1 MEQEKEIQKILT
13 EAMKDY
19 KEKRYGCALE
29 KFHNLY
35 FKGMTKCCPF
45 IADCYH
51 HLKYYSLAKEF
62 FETFEFSLKE
72 DEYPEPIQN
81 YFLFKLKLIDCY
93 DNLQDFASL
102 NNYIA
107 KLNEKLK
114 PGSTVGPLIKELTI
128 YAKAILELRV
138 NNDVEEAIKLFK
150 DCRAPITPAANEYI
164 KQIEE
169 IKKKNKQI
177 IEYLD
182 NELKKNKKEHTYC
195 DLIDLYL
202 LEKDLKKAKATVD
215 EFEKFVL
222 NTNDKIAKFKV
233 SFYKG
238 KIEVLE
244 VIEADIT
251 KEKYEII
258 KGYLFSDFLHI
269 INKDSI
275 EKIKNMYIEAVDL
288 LYKITAKYYVSNK
301 EVFEYFIDWIKKK
314 TFKMISKEHHYLIK
328 AKIYYTK
335 KNAVKTL
342 RNLSKYIT
350 SSGKSGMEIEKMKN
364 EMENQ
369 GKVFENIG
377 AEEVQQE
384 ENKEIEKEEDSDED
398 SINN

>member
-62 FETFEFSLKE
+62 FETFEFSSKE
-72 DEYPEPIQN
+72 GDYPEPIQN
-81 YFLFKLKLIDCY
+81 YFLFKLKLVDCY

-114 PGSTVGPLIKELTI
+114 AGSTMGPLIKELTT
-128 YAKAILELRV
+128 YVEAILELRE
-138 NNDVEEAIKLFK
+138 NNNVEKAIKLFNE
-150 DCRAPITPAANEYI
+150 CQVPITPAAKEYI

-169 IKKKNKQI
+169 IKKKNTQTI
-177 IEYLD
+177 RNLE
-182 NELKKNKKEHTYC
+182 NELKKNKKEGTYC

-202 LEKDLKKAKATVD
+202 LEKDLKNAKATVG

-222 NTNDKIAKFKV
+222 NKNDKLSKFKV

-238 KIEVLE
+238 KIEILE
-244 VIEADIT
+244 VIEAGVNEET
-251 KEKYEII
+251 YEKI
-258 KGYLFSDFLHI
+258 KGYLFSDFLRI

-288 LYKITAKYYVSNK
+288 LYKITAKYYDSNK
-301 EVFEYFIDWIKKK
+301 KVFDYFIDWMKEK
-314 TFKMISKEHHYLIK
+314 TFKMISKEHHYLIE
-328 AKIYYTK
+328 AKIYYTQ
-335 KNAVKTL
+335 
-342 RNLSKYIT
+342 RNSGKALNKLSKYTT
-350 SSGKSGMEIEKMKN
+350 SSGKSGL
-364 EMENQ
+364 
-369 GKVFENIG
+369 
-377 AEEVQQE
+377 
-384 ENKEIEKEEDSDED
+384 
-398 SINN
+398 

>member
-35 FKGMTKCCPF
+35 SKGQTKCCPF

-62 FETFEFSLKE
+62 FETFEFSTRE
-72 DEYPEPIQN
+72 NEYPEQIKN

-107 KLNEKLK
+107 KLNEKVM
-114 PGSTVGPLIKELTI
+114 PGSTVGPLIRDLTT
-128 YAKAILELRV
+128 YANAILELRV

-150 DCRAPITPAANEYI
+150 DCRAPITPAAKEYI

-177 IEYLD
+177 IVYFQ
-182 NELKKNKKEHTYC
+182 NELKKNKKEGTYC

-202 LEKDLKKAKATVD
+202 LERDLINAKATVG
-215 EFEKFVL
+215 EFEKLVL
-222 NTNDKIAKFKV
+222 NKNDKLSKFKV

-251 KEKYEII
+251 KETYEII
-258 KGYLFSDFLHI
+258 KGHLFSDFLHS

-275 EKIKNMYIEAVDL
+275 GKLKNMYIEAVDL
-288 LYKITAKYYVSNK
+288 LYKVTAKYYASNK
-301 EVFEYFIDWIKKK
+301 EVFEYFLDWMKKK

-335 KNAVKTL
+335 QNAIKTL
-342 RNLSKYIT
+342 RNLSKYTT
-350 SSGKSGMEIEKMKN
+350 SSGKSGLEIEKMKN
-364 EMENQ
+364 EMENK
-369 GKVFENIG
+369 GKGFENIG
-377 AEEVQQE
+377 AEEAQQK
-384 ENKEIEKEEDSDED
+384 ENEEIEKEEDSDED
-398 SINN
+398 SIN

>member
-35 FKGMTKCCPF
+35 SKGMTKCCPF

-62 FETFEFSLKE
+62 FETFEFCTKE
-72 DEYPEPIQN
+72 GEYPETIQN

-107 KLNEKLK
+107 KLNEKLQA
-114 PGSTVGPLIKELTI
+114 GSTMGPLINKLTT
-128 YAKAILELRV
+128 YVNAILELRE
-138 NNDVEEAIKLFK
+138 NNNVEEAIKLFNQCK
-150 DCRAPITPAANEYI
+150 DPITPAAKEYI

-169 IKKKNKQI
+169 IKKKNEQI
-177 IEYLD
+177 IENLK
-182 NELKKNKKEHTYC
+182 NELKKNKMEGTYC

-202 LEKDLKKAKATVD
+202 LKKDLDKAKATVD

-222 NTNDKIAKFKV
+222 NKNDKLSKFKV

-238 KIEVLE
+238 KIKVLK
-244 VIEADIT
+244 VIESDIS
-251 KEKYEII
+251 KEYEII
-258 KGYLFSDFLHI
+258 KGHLFSDFLNI

-288 LYKITAKYYVSNK
+288 LFTVTATYYVSNK
-301 EVFEYFIDWIKKK
+301 EVFEYFIDWMKKK

-342 RNLSKYIT
+342 RNLSKYTT
-350 SSGKSGMEIEKMKN
+350 SSGKSGLEIEKMKN

-377 AEEVQQE
+377 AEEAQQE
-384 ENKEIEKEEDSDED
+384 ENKEIKKEEDSDED
-398 SINN
+398 DL

>member
-35 FKGMTKCCPF
+35 SKGMTKCCPF

-62 FETFEFSLKE
+62 FETFEFCTKE
-72 DEYPEPIQN
+72 GEYPETIQN

-107 KLNEKLK
+107 KLNEKLQA
-114 PGSTVGPLIKELTI
+114 GSTMGPLINKLTT
-128 YAKAILELRV
+128 YVNAILELRE
-138 NNDVEEAIKLFK
+138 NNNVEEAIKLFNQCK
-150 DCRAPITPAANEYI
+150 DPITPAAKEYI

-169 IKKKNKQI
+169 IKKKNEQI
-177 IEYLD
+177 IENLK
-182 NELKKNKKEHTYC
+182 NELKKNKMEGTYC

-202 LEKDLKKAKATVD
+202 LKKDLDKAKAIVD

-222 NTNDKIAKFKV
+222 NKNDKLSKFKV

-238 KIEVLE
+238 KIKVLE
-244 VIEADIT
+244 VIEADIS
-251 KEKYEII
+251 KEYEII
-258 KGYLFSDFLHI
+258 KGHLFSDFLNI

-288 LYKITAKYYVSNK
+288 LFKVTATYYLSNK
-301 EVFEYFIDWIKKK
+301 EVFEYFIDWMKKK

-342 RNLSKYIT
+342 RNLSKYTT
-350 SSGKSGMEIEKMKN
+350 SSGKSGLEIEKMKN

-377 AEEVQQE
+377 AEEAQQE
-384 ENKEIEKEEDSDED
+384 ENKEIKKEEDSDED
-398 SINN
+398 DI